1 MVDRTRFAA
10 HGLAGGQP
18 GALGQFQAD
27 GQDVEAKTVM
37 WLEPGVRMTLSP
49 PGGGGYGD
57 PLARDPERVLDDV
70 INGYVSIEAAQEIYG
85 VVIHFV
91 GKPDSLVRLPAHYQ
105 LNGEATAALRDEQHA
120 RLTR

>member
-10 HGLAGGQP
+10 HGLAGGQA

-37 WLEPGVRMTLSP
+37 WLDPGVRMTLSP

-57 PLARDPERVLDDV
+57 PLEREPTRVLDDV
-70 INGYVSIEAAQEIYG
+70 INGYVSLAGAREIYG
-85 VVIHFV
+85 VVIEYH
-91 GKPDSLVRLPAHYQ
+91 GKADALVRLPQHYRLDRQ
-105 LNGEATAALRDEQHA
+105 ATAALRSKH
-120 RLTR
+120 

>member
-1 MVDRTRFAA
+1 M
-10 HGLAGGQP
+10 
-18 GALGQFQAD
+18 
-27 GQDVEAKTVM
+27 
-37 WLEPGVRMTLSP
+37 
-49 PGGGGYGD
+49 
-57 PLARDPERVLDDV
+57 LDDV